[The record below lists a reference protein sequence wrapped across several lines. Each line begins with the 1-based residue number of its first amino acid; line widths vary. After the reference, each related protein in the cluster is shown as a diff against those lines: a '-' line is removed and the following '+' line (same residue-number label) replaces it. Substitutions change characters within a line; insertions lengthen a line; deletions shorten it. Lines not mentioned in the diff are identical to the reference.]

1 MKKLISFLLSL
12 MVCVTISTMSYAQ
25 GVKAPK
31 ASEVVN
37 EVKDEWIEIQSIT
50 LPFELPVTKIA
61 TTKGFKFYFTFDGIG
76 DVSISATNYKKYS
89 TKSEYIELVKWQKGN
104 KYKYTTRAK
113 AKANVDLTK
122 LFQK

>member
-1 MKKLISFLLSL
+1 MKKLILLLLSL
-12 MVCVTISTMSYAQ
+12 MTCVSISTMSIAQ
-25 GVKAPK
+25 EVKAPE
-31 ASEVVN
+31 AVN
-37 EVKDEWIEIQSIT
+37 KVEDKWIEIQSIT
-50 LPFELPVTKIA
+50 LPFELPVNTG
-61 TTKGFKFYFTFDGIG
+61 TTAKGNPKYYFTFNGIG

-89 TKSEYIELVKWQKGN
+89 AKSEYIELVKWQKGN